1 MTAFR
6 HVPTGRT
13 GHVSSHPGR
22 KADRRGGYAVIWDDP
37 YHTIGVFTGAEFHA
51 ECVMLPDGVTDTQ
64 DDEEP
69 PDDSW
74 IERAYEDDRVWGAK
88 TRRPGEPDTM
98 TGMSG
103 R

>member
-1 MTAFR
+1 MTA
-6 HVPTGRT
+6 
-13 GHVSSHPGR
+13 
-22 KADRRGGYAVIWDDP
+22 
-37 YHTIGVFTGAEFHA
+37 
-51 ECVMLPDGVTDTQ
+51 TQ